1 MKKTFILLLI
11 CFNSLGQKDSIFALL
26 QKHNKID
33 TVKINLLERY
43 VDLEADGSIWPK
55 YNTELKEMLLKII
68 KDSKSQQKPKDWYIK
83 KLVTCLLYEGQNY
96 YQVSGNTQ
104 LALNCF
110 YEMIKYSQSIN
121 YQKGIGSAF
130 NEIGVLKS
138 KQKEYL
144 EAIKYMIKYN
154 EICKKINDEYNLSI
168 GLNNVAYCYYS
179 LKRNKEALAYFKQSY
194 DLKKKLNHPSV
205 VIVLGNIGN
214 IYLEE
219 KDYEKALEYY
229 NQSLDLLRKNGRDVF
244 DKYDDQLTVCLTA
257 ISKIN
262 YKLKKYDIALDYA
275 NRSMAVAQKTNKMQY
290 KQKVFEILY
299 LIYEKKNQPSK
310 ALESYKKFI
319 VLRDSITNEESK
331 SQILKA
337 EFKYE
342 TELKEAKIKDLSQQK
357 QISELESNRKT
368 TFIYSILGGILALAA
383 IAYFSFTRFRAKKEN
398 EILQTQLE
406 EAQRRIEIEQ
416 KATESELKALKS
428 QMNPHFMFNALNSI
442 QEQFMYG
449 DKLKANEQM
458 GNFTYLTRQIL
469 SVSGKKK
476 INLSTEIEILNKYLE
491 LEKMRFSEDFSYD
504 INLSDSIDEDYHQ
517 IPPMLIQPFV
527 ENSIKHGL
535 LHKTGN
541 KKLSIAFDLDE
552 AEENLICIV
561 EDNGIGREKSAEIKN
576 KRIQQHESFST
587 SATEERLRLLSNG
600 LLDKNYITYE
610 DLQDQNNQA
619 AGTRVTITIPL

>member
-1 MKKTFILLLI
+1 MKTTLLLLFI
-11 CFNSLGQKDSIFALL
+11 SLVSFGQKTYEEILKDIEKHPQKDTIRTELLIDACVSATFRADSNVLKMATEANQIATKLNYRLGIIRSLNCLGNYYFSRALNDKAVNYYIQALKLAEKSKDLRNIVIGKSNLANVFAHDNNHTKAIELLTEADNILTAQKDSLSQNRAAILNNLAFSLSETKNHGKAITTY
-26 QKHNKID
+26 QKVLNICIANKIGFGIALTLD
-33 TVKINLLERY
+33 NLGKEYFKLKQYNKALDFFKKAEIEIIKNH
-43 VDLEADGSIWPK
+43 VDFVRGKNLKSIGTCYQK
-55 YNTELKEMLLKII
+55 LGNNTESLKYLALAKEIALKNQDNEGLTDIYFELQENYFKI
-68 KDSKSQQKPKDWYIK
+68 KDFK
-83 KLVTCLLYEGQNY
+83 NA
-96 YQVSGNTQ
+96 YQ
-104 LALNCF
+104 
-110 YEMIKYSQSIN
+110 
-121 YQKGIGSAF
+121 
-130 NEIGVLKS
+130 
-138 KQKEYL
+138 
-144 EAIKYMIKYN
+144 
-154 EICKKINDEYNLSI
+154 NLSSYI
-168 GLNNVAYCYYS
+168 ELKDS
-179 LKRNKEALAYFKQSY
+179 LFSIE
-194 DLKKKLNHPSV
+194 KKKTINELN
-205 VIVLGNIGN
+205 
-214 IYLEE
+214 
-219 KDYEKALEYY
+219 
-229 NQSLDLLRKNGRDVF
+229 
-244 DKYDDQLTVCLTA
+244 
-257 ISKIN
+257 
-262 YKLKKYDIALDYA
+262 
-275 NRSMAVAQKTNKMQY
+275 M
-290 KQKVFEILY
+290 
-299 LIYEKKNQPSK
+299 
-310 ALESYKKFI
+310 
-319 VLRDSITNEESK
+319 
-331 SQILKA
+331 
-337 EFKYE
+337 KYE
-342 TELKEAKIKDLSQQK
+342 TEKKEAQIKDLSQQK

-552 AEENLICIV
+552 TEENLICIV
-561 EDNGIGREKSAEIKN
+561 EDNGIGREKSAEIKS
-576 KRIQQHESFST
+576 KRVQQHESFST